1 MSNTQSNPV
10 MQARLLAIAADLVA
24 SMENN
29 IQAIEAIKQRALL
42 LTAKLPTN
50 CSSNIRPV
58 ISDTDNIVIE
68 ARQRIKRYHSVIKS
82 L

>member
-1 MSNTQSNPV
+1 

-42 LTAKLPTN
+42 LTAKLPAN
-50 CSSNIRPV
+50 YSPNIQPV
-58 ISDTDNIVIE
+58 ISKVDNIVIE

>member
-1 MSNTQSNPV
+1 